1 MTGHAAIGSWEP
13 PHPVD
18 RSEADMMFKRGDP
31 PPFGSVR
38 KGVTIERL
46 MRAGATCRIACD
58 ECGHEAVHSA
68 LWLVNSY
75 GLPLR
80 MPLYQAA
87 QFLRCRNCRSSA
99 VSIETAPNG

>member
-1 MTGHAAIGSWEP
+1 M
-13 PHPVD
+13 
-18 RSEADMMFKRGDP
+18 DMMFKRGDP
-31 PPFGSVR
+31 PPIGSVR

-46 MRAGATCRIACD
+46 MRGGTMCRIVCE
-58 ECGHEAVHSA
+58 ECGHEDVHPP
-68 LWLVNSY
+68 LWLVNSW

-99 VSIETAPNG
+99 VGIETAPDG